1 MESQEDILKRK
12 RYPEGYPSDVVQTLT
27 NMSFTDGKEINLMGT
42 MPLRSQVYAG
52 DYDGFEYVDIDGDR
66 TKAVHKIVDKFKEIV
81 RKLMKQDKTYISDI
95 KCGSIDEWIVVDE
108 DYDHKASLE
117 KLKELYGKKVIGI
130 KEYLAEKKLLK
141 PVSELKHL
149 ELLYV
154 RHEIRHNIVRWKS
167 SEILK
172 GFKILV
178 DGRKYTLEEAVQS
191 HTMTKM
197 DVVSWVQNNRFTDF
211 SCIYVFRNNGN
222 VINSPLDPNAERSI
236 RDNMYVLKSQG
247 NYFKMAKRLF
257 ALAKIQKSRRIIE
270 NLSPLFNGD
279 AGRMYHVYGDIGT
292 IESLLESKEEVP
304 YSALKTEID
313 QFKGRLS
320 NVGISGFLKN
330 EKKILSAIEK
340 ASSRKQMEESLKEL
354 KERLYE
360 LMSRYAKTYL
370 LRKGLMRTESQK
382 TRRENKKVL
391 NTTLKKVKFASDYYN
406 RR

>member
-1 MESQEDILKRK
+1 
-12 RYPEGYPSDVVQTLT
+12 
-27 NMSFTDGKEINLMGT
+27 
-42 MPLRSQVYAG
+42 
-52 DYDGFEYVDIDGDR
+52 
-66 TKAVHKIVDKFKEIV
+66 
-81 RKLMKQDKTYISDI
+81 
-95 KCGSIDEWIVVDE
+95 
-108 DYDHKASLE
+108 
-117 KLKELYGKKVIGI
+117 
-130 KEYLAEKKLLK
+130 
-141 PVSELKHL
+141 
-149 ELLYV
+149 
-154 RHEIRHNIVRWKS
+154 
-167 SEILK
+167 
-172 GFKILV
+172 
-178 DGRKYTLEEAVQS
+178 
-191 HTMTKM
+191 
-197 DVVSWVQNNRFTDF
+197 
-211 SCIYVFRNNGN
+211 VFRNNGN

-292 IESLLESKEEVP
+292 IESLLENKEEVP

-330 EKKILSAIEK
+330 EKKILSSIEK
-340 ASSRKQMEESLKEL
+340 ASSRKQMEGSLKEL

-382 TRRENKKVL
+382 TRRENKRVL

>member
-154 RHEIRHNIVRWKS
+154 RHEIRHNIVRWKA

-340 ASSRKQMEESLKEL
+340 ATSRKQMEESLKEL

-391 NTTLKKVKFASDYYN
+391 NTTLKKAKFASDYYN